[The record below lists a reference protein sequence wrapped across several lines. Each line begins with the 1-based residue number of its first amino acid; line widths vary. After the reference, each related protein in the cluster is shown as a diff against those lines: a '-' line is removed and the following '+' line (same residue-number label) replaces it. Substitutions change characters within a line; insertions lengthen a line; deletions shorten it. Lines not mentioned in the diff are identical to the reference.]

1 MAWDIRK
8 TYYYLVCFATL
19 IMLIVGSVQVVQ
31 NTLDLVMPEEVYRP
45 SPIDMYQR
53 YQRPGEEAMVEAPFT
68 RQELQQMSDEEAARM
83 QRQSRRRALRNLL
96 GSLALL
102 LISAPVYFYHWKKV
116 RADERSSDTP

>member
-31 NTLDLVMPEEVYRP
+31 NTLDLVMPEEMYRP

-53 YQRPGEEAMVEAPFT
+53 YQRPGEETTFEAPFT

-96 GSLALL
+96 GSLSLI

-116 RADERSSDTP
+116 RADERSSDTL